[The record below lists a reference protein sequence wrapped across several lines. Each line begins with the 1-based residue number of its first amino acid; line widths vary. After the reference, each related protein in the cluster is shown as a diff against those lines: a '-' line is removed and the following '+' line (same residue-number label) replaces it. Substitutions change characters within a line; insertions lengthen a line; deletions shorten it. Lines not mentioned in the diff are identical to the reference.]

1 MIVPV
6 IESGGQGYNKKICN
20 LLNRLHN
27 IEYNN
32 KNYNLGFIS
41 FNQYIK
47 KYKDLLGNDSV
58 DIIYEEILKTLY
70 LQNNI
75 NPDLIYQ
82 NVELPFV
89 LRFSYEKIQD
99 IKNFHKYN
107 YRKYKKK
114 KNKWIILINNYI
126 HSDNDISNIIVSY
139 LI

>member
-6 IESGGQGYNKKICN
+6 IESGGQGNNKKICT

-32 KNYNLGFIS
+32 KNYHLGLIS

-47 KYKDLLGNDSV
+47 KYVDLLGNESV
-58 DIIYEEILKTLY
+58 DIIYEDILKTLY

-82 NVELPFV
+82 DVELPFV
-89 LRFSYEKIQD
+89 LRFSYGKIQD

-107 YRKYKKK
+107 SRKYKKK
-114 KNKWIILINNYI
+114 KNKWILLINNYI
-126 HSDNDISNIIVSY
+126 HSNNDISNIIVSY

>member
-6 IESGGQGYNKKICN
+6 IESGGQGYNKKICM

-32 KNYNLGFIS
+32 KNYYLGLIS

-47 KYKDLLGNDSV
+47 KYADLLGNESV
-58 DIIYEEILKTLY
+58 DIIYEDILKTLY

-82 NVELPFV
+82 KVELPFV

-99 IKNFHKYN
+99 IKNFHQYN
-107 YRKYKKK
+107 SRKYKKK
-114 KNKWIILINNYI
+114 KNRWIILINNYI
-126 HSDNDISNIIVSY
+126 HSNNDISNIIVSY